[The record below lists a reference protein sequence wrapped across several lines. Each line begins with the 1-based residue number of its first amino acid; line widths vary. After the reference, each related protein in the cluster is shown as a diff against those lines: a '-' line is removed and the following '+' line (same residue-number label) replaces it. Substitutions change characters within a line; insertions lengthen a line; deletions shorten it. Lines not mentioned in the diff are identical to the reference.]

1 MAELNIK
8 KSKYYQV
15 LKALNITAKKDLN
28 KKAYLTNEQA
38 QRVREFFNN
47 SYSPQ
52 SEGSSNSSLQ
62 SGGLSN
68 SPQSGGLSNSPQTEG
83 SSNSSLQSG
92 GANNSSLVKDTDSKL
107 GSSSN
112 GSLVKG
118 TERNLD
124 NSSNGSLVKTSEGE
138 LATPASQ
145 ENIYVKPDEPT
156 AGLDVNK
163 LMRDAA
169 ELKARELAMGDLV
182 KRSLADKMTYK
193 DLPQDLKDCVD
204 EAHQAANP
212 DFFPQD
218 IASQLLEQHRATV

>member
-1 MAELNIK
+1 MSEQNSAENQTLERIRPQEIMDELNIK
-8 KSKYYQV
+8 KDKYYGI
-15 LKALNITAKKDLN
+15 LKTLGIKAAKDSD
-28 KKAYLTNEQA
+28 KKAYL
-38 QRVREFFNN
+38 
-47 SYSPQ
+47 
-52 SEGSSNSSLQ
+52 SEGQANRIRAYFSGNSNSLESEVSSNSL
-62 SGGLSN
+62 
-68 SPQSGGLSNSPQTEG
+68 
-83 SSNSSLQSG
+83 
-92 GANNSSLVKDTDSKL
+92 LVKDGDS
-107 GSSSN
+107 
-112 GSLVKG
+112 
-118 TERNLD
+118 NLD
-124 NSSNGSLVKTSEGE
+124 TSSNGSLVKTSEGE

-163 LMRDAA
+163 LVRSAA

-182 KRSLADKMTYK
+182 KRSLADKMTYG

>member
-1 MAELNIK
+1 MTEALSTETTTIRPETLMAELGIK

-38 QRVREFFNN
+38 QRVRDFFNS

-62 SGGLSN
+62 SE
-68 SPQSGGLSNSPQTEG
+68 GLSNSPQTEN
-83 SSNSSLQSG
+83 SSNSSLQTKA
-92 GANNSSLVKDTDSKL
+92 ANNSSLVKDADS
-107 GSSSN
+107 
-112 GSLVKG
+112 
-118 TERNLD
+118 NLD

-138 LATPASQ
+138 LATPANQ

-156 AGLDVNK
+156 AGLNVNK

-182 KRSLADKMTYK
+182 KRSLADKMTYG

-218 IASQLLEQHRATV
+218 IASQLLEQHREAMA